1 MMKNNSIK
9 FLMMSVSL
17 ALMSCGPALE
27 LQQFSAATG
36 QEAGDQQEFEVEI
49 VPLNFATVDILN
61 ESPFIRDVS
70 RFSSL
75 HEADRISETQVL
87 SQNTPPL
94 GAPPPYRIGNGDML
108 SLVLVGAK
116 TVQPSQSNALS
127 GGQVDLTS
135 LSATQAQPTLL
146 TSASQVDPEG
156 NVLFLETGKLTL
168 GGLTLKE
175 AEAVVGDALIRNNVD
190 PLFQLVVTNFASKWV
205 TLSMSANSDGS
216 GVAARVPMTTQ
227 PLTLRDLLAESG
239 IAVERDALLIAHL
252 NRAGRSY
259 MVPVEKIFE
268 ATSPDYFVQ
277 AGDVVVIEAMEYA
290 PMNAYLSVSSGSPI
304 LFPLDAS
311 IRPTLSDM
319 LFVEGGPL
327 SERTARLSEIYL
339 LRGQNPITA
348 YHLDAGDVTRLT
360 VAGQTELR
368 PDDIVFVADKPVY
381 TAIELLSVL
390 NPFRAAV
397 ESVR

>member
-1 MMKNNSIK
+1 MKNNSIK

-17 ALMSCGPALE
+17 TLMSCGPALE

-156 NVLFLETGKLTL
+156 NVLFLETGKLSL

-205 TLSMSANSDGS
+205 TLSMSANSNGS

-259 MVPVEKIFE
+259 TVPVEKIFE

-290 PMNAYLSVSSGSPI
+290 PMNAYLSVSSGSPV

-319 LFVEGGPL
+319 LFVESGPL

-348 YHLDAGDVTRLT
+348 YHLDAGDVTRLA

>member
-17 ALMSCGPALE
+17 TLMSCGPALE

-268 ATSPDYFVQ
+268 ARSPDYFVQ

-290 PMNAYLSVSSGSPI
+290 PMNAYLSVSSGSPV

-348 YHLDAGDVTRLT
+348 YHLDAGDVTRLA

>member
-17 ALMSCGPALE
+17 TLMSCGPALE

>member
-1 MMKNNSIK
+1 MKNNSIK

-17 ALMSCGPALE
+17 TLMSCGPALE

-87 SQNTPPL
+87 SQNMPPL

-135 LSATQAQPTLL
+135 LSAMQAQPTLL

-156 NVLFLETGKLTL
+156 NVLFLETGKLSL

-268 ATSPDYFVQ
+268 ATSPDYFLQ
-277 AGDVVVIEAMEYA
+277 AGDVVVIEAMEYS
-290 PMNAYLSVSSGSPI
+290 PMNAYLSVSSGSPV

-319 LFVEGGPL
+319 LFVESGPL

-348 YHLDAGDVTRLT
+348 YHLDAGDVTRLA